1 MYNIKKT
8 DEITRWFS
16 CSVIGGKINV
26 LYCGKEHRLAW

>member
-16 CSVIGGKINV
+16 CNMGNISVF
-26 LYCGKEHRLAW
+26 YCRKKYRLAW

>member
-16 CSVIGGKINV
+16 CDMAGGVIYV